1 MPHQCPPTPW
11 IPMPNLIFV
20 LLLPAALFGCLS
32 GTFVDAQSIESGR
45 YSASDRDAL
54 SGDGSKMEVVTAEFS
69 GDQKDKESQ
78 LDKALDHQANQKAVK
93 KDDDLWFL
101 FVQLRHPNGAQ
112 PVGHKAHFYFL
123 LDVSTTME
131 PSLKA
136 MTNNLHRFVAS
147 LANQTFDWQAKIL
160 LFTDACLESRFVHVP
175 SSSSDDYRSFLQ
187 STIKLHMP
195 SGNGDERNAFEQ
207 PGNVEAKRPWTCTG
221 GSSYNHEELGLEAMK
236 VTLEDI
242 GRIRADSSVK
252 TYPTIVMV
260 SDEPHA
266 YLNSKVAR
274 SVTERTSEEYYPRFA
289 SEFHQYLDELVQ
301 RDFDFSSLRI
311 FGSLGKNQENAPRDS
326 YLYQQYHTV
335 IQSAMNRDMPE
346 DQGNIDISFPLSGL
360 AFHQILGSITS
371 TVDSYAARK
380 CYLTEVRIQE
390 ESSDGDVIRE
400 EIFDVS
406 SVTMDSGTL
415 RWEDALSG
423 FSSSHV
429 KVTETR
435 CCHEASEDVPGD
447 FSPSDLPDKE
457 SCSFI
462 YPSYNMEI

>member
-1 MPHQCPPTPW
+1 MPLTV
-11 IPMPNLIFV
+11 V
-20 LLLPAALFGCLS
+20 LLLSVALFSCLS

-45 YSASDRDAL
+45 YGASDSDAL

-69 GDQKDKESQ
+69 GDQKDRDKKSQLGKES
-78 LDKALDHQANQKAVK
+78 KDHQVQKAVK
-93 KDDDLWFL
+93 KNDDLWFL
-101 FVQLRHPNGAQ
+101 FVQLRHPNGVRQ
-112 PVGHKAHFYFL
+112 VRHRAHFYFL

-136 MTNNLHRFVAS
+136 MTTNLHRFVAS
-147 LANQTFDWQAKIL
+147 LSNQTFSWQAKIL
-160 LFTDACLESRFVHVP
+160 LFTDACLESRFIHVP
-175 SSSSDDYRSFLQ
+175 SSSSDGYGNFLQ
-187 STIKLHMP
+187 STIKNHMP
-195 SGNGDERNAFEQ
+195 SGSGDEMKVRQQ
-207 PGNVEAKRPWTCTG
+207 PGDVEAKRAWTCTEKSG
-221 GSSYNHEELGLEAMK
+221 YHHEELGLEAMK
-236 VTLEDI
+236 VTIKDI
-242 GRIRADSSVK
+242 GKIRADSSVK

-266 YLNSKVAR
+266 YLDSQVGSPIRRASKD
-274 SVTERTSEEYYPRFA
+274 YYPGFA
-289 SEFHQYLDELVQ
+289 SEFYQYLDGLVNK
-301 RDFDFSSLRI
+301 DFDFSSLRI
-311 FGSLGKNQENAPRDS
+311 FASLGESEENASRDS
-326 YLYQQYHTV
+326 HLYQQYHTV

-380 CYLTEVRIQE
+380 CYLTEARIQE
-390 ESSDGDVIRE
+390 ENAAGDVIRE

-435 CCHEASEDVPGD
+435 CCHEGSEDGSGN
-447 FSPSDLPDKE
+447 FSPSDLPDKK
-457 SCSFI
+457 SCSFV
-462 YPSYNMEI
+462 YPSYNIEI